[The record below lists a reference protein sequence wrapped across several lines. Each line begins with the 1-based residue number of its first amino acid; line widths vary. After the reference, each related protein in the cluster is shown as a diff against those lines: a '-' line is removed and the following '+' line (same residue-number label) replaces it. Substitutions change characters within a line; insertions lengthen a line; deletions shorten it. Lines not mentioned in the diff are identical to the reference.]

1 MPPQALEPPFRLAL
15 FQPDQAGNMGAT
27 MRLCACLGISL
38 DVIEPC
44 GFVWDDRKMDRAAM
58 DYRDLCAVTRHR
70 DWDDFLK
77 NKNGRLI
84 LLTTKAAD
92 DLYAFQ
98 FQPGDVL
105 LAGRESA
112 GAPDYVHEAADARV
126 KIPLSGPAR
135 SLNLVTACAIAC
147 GEALRQIRVLT

>member
-1 MPPQALEPPFRLAL
+1 MSPQALPTPLHLAL
-15 FQPDQAGNMGAT
+15 FQPDMAGNMGAA

-58 DYRDLCAVTRHR
+58 DYRDLCDLKRHA
-70 DWDDFLK
+70 DWDAFLTQK
-77 NKNGRLI
+77 TGRI
-84 LLTTKAAD
+84 VLLTTKGAQS
-92 DLYAFQ
+92 LYETA
-98 FQPGDVL
+98 FQPGDIL

-112 GAPDYVHEAADARV
+112 GAPDFVHDAADCRV
-126 KIPLSGPAR
+126 KIPLHGPAR

-147 GEALRQIRVLT
+147 GEALRQLS